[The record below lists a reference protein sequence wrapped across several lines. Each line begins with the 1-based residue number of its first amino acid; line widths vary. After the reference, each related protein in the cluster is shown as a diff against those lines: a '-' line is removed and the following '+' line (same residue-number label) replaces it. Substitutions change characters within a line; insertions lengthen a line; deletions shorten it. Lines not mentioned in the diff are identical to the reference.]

1 MKKVT
6 LSATSLGQKRK
17 QIDALDFTQ
26 LKSKLM
32 DKEEGKGW
40 TAKMC
45 DAVEVL
51 YKQFLFIILKYPDR
65 DIVPTKQIDDFWH
78 AHILDTRRYMSD
90 CKNIFGHYVHHYP
103 YFGLRGEEDAKNLQN
118 TFSET
123 KNLWKKE
130 FGKAPVI
137 KGVFCGV
144 EGDGEDEP
152 VKCKKTKKSLSAV
165 CGTGGGKCKTSV
177 CGSTCAGR
185 CRSKKMKSSLCSAGG
200 GNCVSSCKQE
210 ANCVSSCKKE
220 VNCVSSCKKQRR
232 IRKAA

>member
-6 LSATSLGQKRK
+6 LSATRLRQKRK
-17 QIDALDFTQ
+17 QIDGLDFTQ

-51 YKQFLFIILKYPDR
+51 YKQFLFIILKYPGR
-65 DIVPTKQIDDFWH
+65 EIVPTKQIDDFWH

-103 YFGLRGEEDAKNLQN
+103 YFGLRGEQDAKNLQN

-123 KNLWKKE
+123 NKIWQKE
-130 FGKAPVI
+130 FGA
-137 KGVFCGV
+137 
-144 EGDGEDEP
+144 DTP
-152 VKCKKTKKSLSAV
+152 VKGLNAV
-165 CGTGGGKCKTSV
+165 CGTGGGKCKTSF
-177 CGSTCAGR
+177 CGSNCAGR
-185 CRSKKMKSSLCSAGG
+185 CRSKKTKSAFCSGG
-200 GNCVSSCKQE
+200 PV
-210 ANCVSSCKKE
+210 KK
-220 VNCVSSCKKQRR
+220 V
-232 IRKAA
+232 A